1 MLGITTYVL
10 REVKEKMQDCCHSKK
25 EIDSSIFEDGF
36 IYLEITTDALIIAF
50 LFIVLISPAAVEV
63 TVTLTPT

>member
-1 MLGITTYVL
+1 VLGITTYVL
-10 REVKEKMQDCCHSKK
+10 REVKEKMQDCHSKK

-50 LFIVLISPAAVEV
+50 LFIILISPA
-63 TVTLTPT
+63 TW